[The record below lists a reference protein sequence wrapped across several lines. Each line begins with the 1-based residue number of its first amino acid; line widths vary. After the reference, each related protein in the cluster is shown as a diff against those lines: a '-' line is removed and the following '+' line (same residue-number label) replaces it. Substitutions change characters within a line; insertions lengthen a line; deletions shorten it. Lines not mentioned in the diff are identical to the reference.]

1 MNTINDRL
9 EEFFSK
15 FNDKR
20 FYKKKEVIIRAD
32 DNPPGVFYLKEG
44 YARLYTISPNG
55 QELTLNIL
63 KPGGY
68 FSMMWAIG
76 DTQNTYYFEALTK
89 LELWRSPKEELIN
102 FIREEPEVLFEF
114 TRRILIGLDGL
125 LGVIESLLFGN
136 SYNKVATALLTSAK
150 RFGKKQANGEI
161 VIELPLTHHLIA
173 SLAGLTRET
182 TSLVM
187 KEFEVGGILS
197 PDRPFITVRNM
208 EKLEKETLISKD
220 QPSLPHVV

>member
-1 MNTINDRL
+1 
-9 EEFFSK
+9 
-15 FNDKR
+15 
-20 FYKKKEVIIRAD
+20 
-32 DNPPGVFYLKEG
+32 
-44 YARLYTISPNG
+44 
-55 QELTLNIL
+55 
-63 KPGGY
+63 
-68 FSMMWAIG
+68 MMWAIG